1 LDYDHHQQLFLRAF
15 KSLLNYLKNLNQ
27 KKIECFLTKMLCY
40 YLKGKTQNRNLAGVT
55 AAAVVVAAAGSGIPH
70 VTDHLLKDT

>member
-1 LDYDHHQQLFLRAF
+1 
-15 KSLLNYLKNLNQ
+15 
-27 KKIECFLTKMLCY
+27 MLCY

-55 AAAVVVAAAGSGIPH
+55 AAAAAVVAAAGSGIPH